1 MSFALL
7 DHIDIPDRSVMRR
20 IALYEGDL
28 TAIPK
33 EHSPDIL
40 VISAF
45 PNDYEASDTS
55 LIGALNKVGLS
66 VRQLAANKA
75 HDLRDTSA
83 FWISRP
89 IEGARAQL
97 NIRRLACFEPSVL
110 GSPPIVVGNLFR

>member
-1 MSFALL
+1 MSFRLL
-7 DHIDIPDRSVMRR
+7 DRIDVPDGSLIWR
-20 IALYEGDL
+20 IGLYEGDL

-33 EHSPDIL
+33 EHSADIF

-45 PNDYEASDTS
+45 PNDYDPSETS

-83 FWISRP
+83 FWHCDDYNRV
-89 IEGARAQL
+89 RA
-97 NIRRLACFEPSVL
+97 V
-110 GSPPIVVGNLFR
+110 